1 MSRLFLLPSAQR
13 RDPRV
18 EEWFAAR
25 DTALGHLALDW
36 FTRLRS
42 CGEDVR
48 ELLHDGCPVACVGVA
63 AFAYVNVFSRHV
75 NLGFYQGALLPDPA
89 GLLLGNGHYMRHAKL
104 LPGTP
109 ANAPELNA
117 LVLAAYADIR
127 ARLAG

>member
-1 MSRLFLLPSAQR
+1 MSRLFFLPSAQR

-63 AFAYVNVFSRHV
+63 AFAYVNVFTRHV

-89 GLLLGNGHYMRHAKL
+89 GLLLGTGHYMRHVKL
-104 LPGTP
+104 QPG
-109 ANAPELNA
+109 AQASVPELRC
-117 LVLAAYADIR
+117 LVEEAYLDLR
-127 ARLAG
+127 RRLGK